1 MKSGYVTIAGRP
13 NTGKSTLLN
22 RILNIKLSAVT
33 HKAQTTRS
41 RILGIYNDEN
51 TQIVF
56 FDTPGMI
63 KPENSLQSKMV
74 KDIDRSISDCD
85 LLILMT
91 DDINYMNDYSFITK
105 RAENFFIILNKT
117 DRMDE
122 AERENALNEL
132 SGRYIRASEVIPLSA
147 LKGHNIDL
155 LVEKIRNY
163 LPHSHHF
170 YPEDYLTDKPERF
183 FVSELIR
190 EQVFLLY
197 GQELPYSSGVVVEEF
212 KEREDS
218 KTYIRVNIYVE
229 RNSQK
234 GIIIGAGGKKI
245 RELGIK
251 ARKSIEE
258 FLGRKIYLDLNVKY
272 KKNWKNN
279 LPLLERMWNI

>member
-105 RAENFFIILNKT
+105 RADSFFIILNKT

-122 AERENALNEL
+122 SERENALNEL
-132 SGRYIRASEVIPLSA
+132 AGRYSQASEVIALSA
-147 LKGHNIDL
+147 LKGHNVDL
-155 LVEKIRNY
+155 LIEKIHDY
-163 LPHSHHF
+163 LPHDHLF

-212 KEREDS
+212 REREDS

-258 FLGRKIYLDLNVKY
+258 FLGRNIYLDLNVKY

>member
-22 RILNIKLSAVT
+22 RILDIKLSAVT

-63 KPENSLQSKMV
+63 KPENSLQSRMV
-74 KDIDRSISDCD
+74 KDIDRSVSDCD

-91 DDINYMNDYSFITK
+91 DDINYMNDYSYITK
-105 RAENFFIILNKT
+105 GKQNFFVVLNKT

-122 AERENALNEL
+122 GARENALKEL
-132 SGRYIRASEVIPLSA
+132 AGKYSQASEVIPLSA
-147 LKGHNIDL
+147 LKGDNIDL
-155 LVEKIRNY
+155 LMDKIRGY
-163 LPHSHHF
+163 LPHDHLF

-212 KEREDS
+212 REREDA

-245 RELGIK
+245 RALGIK